1 MAVFV
6 SNIKFVDFEGSLI
19 KGLIEEMWFV
29 EMKVFIEY
37 LKLGNVFG
45 NKS

>member
-19 KGLIEEMWFV
+19 KGLIKMRFV

-37 LKLGNVFG
+37 LKLDNVFG

>member
-6 SNIKFVDFEGSLI
+6 SNIKFVDFERSLI
-19 KGLIEEMWFV
+19 KGLIKMRFV